1 MSVLQ
6 FTPTIRVLREMF
18 CYNLEMQLERAFDRG
33 RTANLVQ
40 GIEAAKLGSGAKVVF
55 QICID
60 LPKLRRAQVVDRAA
74 EVPVISDGRNRLG
87 FAATACEKTYRRR
100 CVMSYWIAPKLR
112 TLPVRL
118 HCAVPV
124 LDGYSHGVDEPF
136 PFLPFLNIRLWRI
149 QIGARISVQT
159 SHLPSAA
166 SRTARDVES

>member
-1 MSVLQ
+1 MSLLQ
-6 FTPTIRVLREMF
+6 FTPTFRVLGEMC

-55 QICID
+55 QICVD

-112 TLPVRL
+112 TFASEIALCGAGTGWLLPW
-118 HCAVPV
+118 
-124 LDGYSHGVDEPF
+124 G
-136 PFLPFLNIRLWRI
+136 
-149 QIGARISVQT
+149 
-159 SHLPSAA
+159 
-166 SRTARDVES
+166 